1 MNIVY
6 SSYTRSIRLHSDDQ
20 FTTMPMQCIKSS
32 HGNHIVDREADVIEN
47 KNIEKLIHTI
57 SGVFSG
63 GLCGIRYKVLHC

>member
-1 MNIVY
+1 MTN
-6 SSYTRSIRLHSDDQ
+6 SL
-20 FTTMPMQCIKSS
+20 QCQCNAFKSS

-47 KNIEKLIHTI
+47 KNIGKLIHTI